1 MTPQRLATSL
11 AVALPL
17 AFSPLPS
24 AHAKDA
30 AGCTDPA
37 LFTNRIPA
45 YSIAN
50 CKKGNDAVVMRWP
63 GGQQQVMGLVNEVVY
78 KVPAAAQ
85 GASPKYIAANYAN
98 AVTKIGGKLL
108 QDPAKTTLGDR
119 VTAQLSIDGKDV
131 WMHLTSD
138 SAVVGGNWLS
148 YKLVVVQQDAGAQVV
163 SAQKML
169 DELDKAGF
177 LTLYINFD
185 TNKTDIKPDSRG
197 TVQEIAGLLRAR
209 PALKVSI
216 EGHTDNVGA
225 PAANKTLS
233 DQRARAVLEAVVGQ
247 GIERARLKS
256 AGYGQERPV
265 ADNRTEEGRAKNR
278 RVELVKLP

>member
-1 MTPQRLATSL
+1 MTLQRLATRVAL
-11 AVALPL
+11 ALPL
-17 AFSPLPS
+17 CCGLLPS

-37 LFTNRIPA
+37 MFTTRIPG
-45 YSIAN
+45 YSIAS

-108 QDPAKTTLGDR
+108 ADPAKTTLGDR
-119 VTAQLSIDGKDV
+119 VTAQLTIDGKEV
-131 WMHLTSD
+131 WVHLSSD

-148 YKLVVVQQDAGAQVV
+148 YKLVVVQQDGGAQVV

-185 TNKTDIKPDSRG
+185 TNKADIKPDSRG
-197 TVQEIAGLLRAR
+197 TVQQIVDLLRAR
-209 PALKVSI
+209 PTLKVSI

-233 DQRARAVLEAVVGQ
+233 EQRARAVLDAVAAQ
-247 GIERARLKS
+247 GVERARLKS

-265 ADNRTEEGRAKNR
+265 ADNRTEDGRTKNR

>member
-1 MTPQRLATSL
+1 MTLQRLAASIAL
-11 AVALPL
+11 ALPL
-17 AFSPLPS
+17 AFSLLPS
-24 AHAKDA
+24 VHAKDA

-37 LFTNRIPA
+37 LFTNRIPG
-45 YSIAN
+45 YSIVS
-50 CKKGNDAVVMRWP
+50 CKKSNDAVVMRWP
-63 GGQQQVMGLVNEVVY
+63 GGQQQVMGLVNVVVY

-131 WMHLTSD
+131 WRHLTSD
-138 SAVVGGNWLS
+138 SAVVDGNWLS

-185 TNKTDIKPDSRG
+185 INKADIKPDSHG
-197 TVQEIAGLLRAR
+197 TVQEIVGLLRAR

-233 DQRARAVLEAVVGQ
+233 EQRARSVLEAVVGKASSAPAS
-247 GIERARLKS
+247 RAPATGRS
-256 AGYGQERPV
+256 APSPTTGPRKAGPRI
-265 ADNRTEEGRAKNR
+265 AG
-278 RVELVKLP
+278 